1 MSWLM
6 ATVYDRL
13 LAQSEAACLRAWRRD
28 LLAGV
33 TGRVLEVGAGTG
45 LNIPHSTANVTRLVL
60 SEPEPHMRAKLQSRL
75 AAALPADVELSE
87 AALDHLPMPDQS
99 FDAVVSTL
107 VLCSVPDL
115 AQALGEIRRVLAPGG
130 RLIFLEHVGAED
142 HPDRL
147 KWQRRVE
154 PFWKALAGNCH
165 LTRRT
170 ELAIKRAGFDI
181 VQIER
186 ESIRKAMPL
195 TRPSIRG
202 IAVRST

>member
-13 LAQSEAACLRAWRRD
+13 LEQSEAACLRAWRRD

-45 LNIPHSTANVTRLVL
+45 LNVPHYSANVTRLVL
-60 SEPEPHMRAKLQSRL
+60 SEPEAHMRAKLQTRL
-75 AAALPADVELSE
+75 TTALPADVELSE
-87 AALDHLPMPDQS
+87 ATLDHLPMPDQS

-130 RLIFLEHVGAED
+130 RLVFLEHVGAED
-142 HPDRL
+142 RPDRL

-154 PFWKALAGNCH
+154 PLWKALAGNCH

-170 ELAIKRAGFDI
+170 ESAIKRAGFDI

-186 ESIRKAMPL
+186 ESIRKAMSL